1 MNLDNF
7 ITADSTYHLSEG
19 HYYHALNNY
28 HEHPE
33 MEFLYIKEGL
43 GSLLINNTVH
53 EVQSGQFIIVGRN
66 VPHMFKFEKHTYQNP
81 LMKQGQVNLPLKL
94 LTLHFDPEVTG
105 RSFLRLPE
113 NALFNQLAEQAA
125 KGIVMY
131 GDTKKLIIDT
141 MYSIP
146 NAPAHRQLLL
156 ILELLTEAA
165 LSTEKSFLSDA
176 PKNITQTIEDEKRLT
191 KVYLYTLN
199 NFKRTIK
206 LKEIADIVYMVPNA
220 FCRFFKLRTNKSYF
234 EFLMEI
240 RIKQACKLLK
250 EEDYS
255 VVIVCY
261 ESGFSNLS
269 NFNRHFKQI
278 TGKTPLEYRKSAHFN
293 VAQSF

>member
-1 MNLDNF
+1 MNFDNLL
-7 ITADSTYHLSEG
+7 TGNSTFHLKESN
-19 HYYHALNNY
+19 HYHAFNNY

-33 MEFLYIKEGL
+33 IEFLFIKEGL
-43 GSLLINNTVH
+43 GSLLINNTIH
-53 EVQSGQFIIVGRN
+53 EVRAGQLIIIGRN
-66 VPHMFKFEKHTYQNP
+66 VPHMFKFEKHAYLNP
-81 LMKQGQVNLPLKL
+81 LMKQGQMNLPIKL

-105 RSFLRLPE
+105 KSFLQLPE
-113 NALFNQLAEQAA
+113 NALLNRLTGEAA
-125 KGIVMY
+125 KGIFIY
-131 GDTKKLIIDT
+131 GDTRKLITDIMHRILD
-141 MYSIP
+141 
-146 NAPAHRQLLL
+146 APAHRQLLL
-156 ILELLTEAA
+156 ILELFTEVA
-165 LSTEKSFLSDA
+165 LSTEKSFLSIA
-176 PKNITQTIEDEKRLT
+176 PKNIPQTIEDEKRLT

-255 VVIVCY
+255 VVVVCY

-269 NFNRHFKQI
+269 NFNRHFKQL
-278 TGKTPLEYRKSAHFN
+278 TGKTPLEYRKS
-293 VAQSF
+293 S